1 MRWLICLLFLTNWSP
16 AQNAEPLEANLA
28 KTYDAW
34 RTAVINRNVRSW
46 QTHTAPHRQMEI
58 RNRIVSEKKPFPATV
73 FRLPSPPP
81 SIRGLKF
88 LSAKQNGRTT
98 KSAYFGKV
106 DFGLGGQPTDNLL
119 VLSFIRGNGTWLYDK
134 ADFVNLTA
142 LPEVKKELAAG
153 NLKYLEETAD
163 AQPNGVVP
171 KTPLAARPAK
181 YIAKL
186 YVFCPGREVEVRV
199 NKFSHHR
206 FANAQEAEVVIG
218 GARDGANE
226 VQFRVEPLEGGL
238 GTEAFTVRVY
248 LMSEIRGVKPVKV
261 YEYLVQEEGKVKGL
275 VSETFRV
282 DADDIRKLM
291 GQGG

>member
-58 RNRIVSEKKPFPATV
+58 RNRIVSEKEAISCHGF
-73 FRLPSPPP
+73 PP
-81 SIRGLKF
+81 SFTASFDPRLEVSQRQAKRANHQIGVFWESGLWI
-88 LSAKQNGRTT
+88 
-98 KSAYFGKV
+98 
-106 DFGLGGQPTDNLL
+106 GGQPTDNLL